1 MTDSDIIRFRLEN
14 QQLSA
19 TSLRTPAEVVQW
31 MGAMQAQEYAMSKWA
46 IALRLKDAKESIVEK
61 AFNDG
66 AILRTHVMRPTWHF
80 VAPEDIRWLLM
91 LTAPRVHAANAYM
104 GRQMELD
111 KKILTR
117 TNSILEKSL
126 EGGKHLTRTALEKI
140 LVKNKIKVDGPK
152 AGVKGIRLAYIMMYA
167 ELEQLICS
175 GPREG
180 KQFTYALI
188 DERVPKVKSISR
200 EEALAKFADRYFTSR
215 GPATVQDFAYW
226 SGLTV
231 KDAIAGAAT
240 LNSKFI
246 REVYDGQE
254 FIFLP
259 PSNKK
264 KTTLDSTFL
273 MPDYDE
279 YGMSYKDRSI
289 LKSKKLEGH
298 KASIVFNRMVVVD
311 GLIEG
316 TWQRTLNKNRVD
328 VEIVPFTPLP
338 KNKQAAVASAINRF
352 QAFADLGSDKK
363 SSRKK

>member
-1 MTDSDIIRFRLEN
+1 MTESDILRIRLDN

-19 TSLRTPAEVVQW
+19 TSLKTPGEVVQW
-31 MGAMQAQEYAMSKWA
+31 MGAMQAQEYAMAKWA
-46 IALRLKDAKESIVEK
+46 ISLRLKDVKESEVEK
-61 AFNDG
+61 AFSDG

-91 LTAPRVHAANAYM
+91 LTAPRVHQANAYM
-104 GRQMELD
+104 GRQVELD

-117 TNSILEKSL
+117 TNNILEKAL
-126 EGGKHLTRTALEKI
+126 EGGKNLTRPALEKI
-140 LVKNKIKVDGPK
+140 LVQNKIKINGPK
-152 AGVKGIRLAYIMMYA
+152 PGMKGIRLAYIMMYA

-180 KQFTYALI
+180 KQFTYALM
-188 DERVPKVKSISR
+188 DERVPAVKKLSR
-200 EEALAKFADRYFTSR
+200 EEALAKFAHRYFTSR

-231 KDAIAGAAT
+231 KDAIVGAAT
-240 LNSKFI
+240 LDSKFV
-246 REVYDGQE
+246 REIFERQE
-254 FIFLP
+254 YIFTP
-259 PSNKK
+259 PENKK

-289 LKSKKLEGH
+289 LKSKKLKGK
-298 KASIVFNRMVVVD
+298 KASIVFNRMVVID

-316 TWQRTLNKNRVD
+316 TWQRTLNKNKAV
-328 VEIVPFTPLP
+328 VKIVPFTPLS
-338 KNKQAAVASAINRF
+338 KSKKEAVDSAIKRF
-352 QAFADLGSDKK
+352 QTFADLGNGQKL
-363 SSRKK
+363 

>member
-1 MTDSDIIRFRLEN
+1 MTDTDIIRIRLDN

-19 TSLRTPAEVVQW
+19 TNLQTPAEVVHW
-31 MGAMQAQEYAMSKWA
+31 MGAMQAQEYAMAKWA
-46 IALRLKDAKESIVEK
+46 IALRLKNVTESTIEKE
-61 AFNDG
+61 FNDG

-104 GRQMELD
+104 ARQVEID
-111 KKILTR
+111 KKLLTR
-117 TNSILEKSL
+117 TNNIIAKAL
-126 EGGKHLTRTALEKI
+126 EGGKFLTRTALEKI
-140 LVKNKIKVDGPK
+140 LLKNKIKIDGPK
-152 AGVKGIRLAYIMMYA
+152 PGQKGIRLAYIMMYA

-188 DERVPKVKSISR
+188 DERVPAVKKISR
-200 EEALAKFADRYFTSR
+200 EEALAKFAQRYFTSR
-215 GPATVQDFAYW
+215 GPVTVQDFAYW

-231 KDAIAGAAT
+231 KDAIAGAAS
-240 LNSKFI
+240 LDSKFI
-246 REVYDGQE
+246 RETVNGQE
-254 FIFLP
+254 YIFLP

-264 KTTLDSTFL
+264 KITLDTSFL

-289 LKSKKLEGH
+289 LKSKKLQGH
-298 KASIVFNRMVVVD
+298 KASIVFNRMVVIN

-316 TWQRTLNKNRVD
+316 TWQRTMSKNKVD
-328 VEIVPFTPLP
+328 VEIVPFTTLS
-338 KNKQAAVASAINRF
+338 KSQKTTVASSVKRF
-352 QAFADLGSDKK
+352 QSFADLGSGKK